1 MGAVRKLVTLDSL
14 AVYFNTDSQSITE
27 SPRLLKAFRDSVR
40 HRAERCYVIVTYT
53 PQISQGGREL
63 PDHQF
68 ILKPVMSEGRV
79 RTGSASSLF
88 GLHV

>member
-40 HRAERCYVIVTYT
+40 PRAERSLRHRHLHSSDI
-53 PQISQGGREL
+53 PRRER
-63 PDHQF
+63 
-68 ILKPVMSEGRV
+68 IAGSPVHIE
-79 RTGSASSLF
+79 AS
-88 GLHV
+88 HE